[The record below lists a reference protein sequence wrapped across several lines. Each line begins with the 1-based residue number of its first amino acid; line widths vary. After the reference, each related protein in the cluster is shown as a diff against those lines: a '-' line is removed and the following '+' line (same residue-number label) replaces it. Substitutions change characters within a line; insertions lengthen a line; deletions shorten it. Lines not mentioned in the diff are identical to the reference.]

1 EGLKGLD
8 FDYWLPGHGPVMES
22 KEPIDNFQAFLR
34 DLWLKTG
41 RLYREG
47 VSWEQAAERIDMTNH
62 SANFPQ
68 IRGAGVDPRAV
79 RRMYQ
84 LLDQRR

>member
-1 EGLKGLD
+1 
-8 FDYWLPGHGPVMES
+8 MES
-22 KEPIDNFQAFLR
+22 KEPIGKLQSYLR

-41 RLYREG
+41 RVYREG
-47 VSWEQAAERIDMTNH
+47 VSWEQAAGRIDMTNH

-68 IRGAGVDPRAV
+68 ISGAGVDPRAV

-84 LLDQRR
+84 LLDQQR